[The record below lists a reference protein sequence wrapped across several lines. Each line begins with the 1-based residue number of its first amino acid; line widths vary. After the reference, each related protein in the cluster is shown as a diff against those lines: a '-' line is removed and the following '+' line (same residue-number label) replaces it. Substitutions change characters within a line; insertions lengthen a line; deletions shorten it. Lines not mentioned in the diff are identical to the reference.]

1 MGWEQS
7 WVSGRKKHVSVTV
20 RPAPASPQGL
30 VATHTPLLGYLEPLL
45 QLARLFSDPSS
56 ILDLQ
61 NQWMLSCALDFLH
74 GLWLRSPS

>member
-1 MGWEQS
+1 M
-7 WVSGRKKHVSVTV
+7 SVTV

-30 VATHTPLLGYLEPLL
+30 IAMHTSLPGYLEPCL

-61 NQWMLSCALDFLH
+61 NRWMLSCALDFSH